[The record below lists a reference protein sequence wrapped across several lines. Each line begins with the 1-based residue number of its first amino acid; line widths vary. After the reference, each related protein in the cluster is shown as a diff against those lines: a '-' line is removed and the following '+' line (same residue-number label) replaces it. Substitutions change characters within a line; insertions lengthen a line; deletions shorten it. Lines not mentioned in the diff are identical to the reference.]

1 MPNVSIG
8 FQIYDSYFNA
18 RMTLQNILRLLSNWE
33 RTVPNFICD
42 KQKTLMAIIGGRN
55 SDVSLQMAT
64 MLDIYKI
71 PQVQLMSVN
80 VFCGMNVFIHGF
92 EYKLR
97 FNRDLQMDAGRIE
110 HARLKC
116 LCYKIC

>member
-1 MPNVSIG
+1 
-8 FQIYDSYFNA
+8 
-18 RMTLQNILRLLSNWE
+18 
-33 RTVPNFICD
+33 
-42 KQKTLMAIIGGRN
+42 MAIIGGYN

-92 EYKLR
+92 EYKLFISGQQR
-97 FNRDLQMDAGRIE
+97 FANGCRKDRT
-110 HARLKC
+110 C
-116 LCYKIC
+116 